1 MAMFLI
7 RRIGHGILVLWL
19 ISVAVFA
26 LFFVAP
32 SNVAQTLAGR
42 QGTPET
48 IALIKHRLGLDLP
61 VWQQYLHFLGNAV
74 KGNLG
79 YDYYH
84 QVPVTH
90 IIGQALPITVSLALG
105 AAVLWLALGVFNGVI
120 SATHPRSLADR
131 GLTLFALFFYSFPS
145 FLLGLLLLYFLYFRL
160 TLSGFGWFPA
170 GGYAPLAGG
179 IGPWFQHLLLP
190 WVALAL
196 LLAATYTRL
205 TRGSMLDVLGEDYI
219 RTARSKGIR
228 ESRVV
233 VVHGLR
239 SALTPVVT
247 QFGIDLGQLIG
258 GVVVTETVFS
268 LPGARTDRG
277 HRDQPAGPT
286 SDHRHRPVRLGGRR
300 GGEHPRRHRVRRTR
314 STRPTALAVPEDG
327 GMWPVLRYVVPR
339 DRCLWR
345 GWDRVLRGWPTG
357 RDRYAGD
364 VRRPAANGRRARGAR
379 PAPD

>member
-19 ISVAVFA
+19 ISIAVFG

-42 QGTPET
+42 QATPET

-61 VWQQYLHFLGNAV
+61 VWKQYLHFLGNAL

-84 QVPVTH
+84 QVPVTK
-90 IIGQALPITVSLALG
+90 IIAQALPITVSLALG
-105 AAVLWLALGVFNGVI
+105 AAVLWMLLGVFNGVI
-120 SATHPRSLADR
+120 SATHPRSMADR

-160 TLSGFGWFPA
+160 TLAGFNWFPA
-170 GGYAPLAGG
+170 GGYSPITGG
-179 IGPWFQHLLLP
+179 VGPWFQHLVLP

-239 SALTPVVT
+239 SALTPVIT

-268 LPGARTDRG
+268 LPGLGQTAVVAINQQDLPVIIGIVLFASAAVVVANILVDIGYAVLDPR
-277 HRDQPAGPT
+277 
-286 SDHRHRPVRLGGRR
+286 VRL
-300 GGEHPRRHRVRRTR
+300 H
-314 STRPTALAVPEDG
+314 
-327 GMWPVLRYVVPR
+327 
-339 DRCLWR
+339 
-345 GWDRVLRGWPTG
+345 
-357 RDRYAGD
+357 
-364 VRRPAANGRRARGAR
+364 
-379 PAPD
+379 

>member
-19 ISVAVFA
+19 ISIAVFG

-42 QGTPET
+42 QATPET

-61 VWQQYLHFLGNAV
+61 VWKQYLHFLGNAL

-84 QVPVTH
+84 QVPVTK
-90 IIGQALPITVSLALG
+90 IIAQALPITVSLALG
-105 AAVLWLALGVFNGVI
+105 AAVLWLLLGVFNGVI

-160 TLSGFGWFPA
+160 TLAGFNWFPA
-170 GGYAPLAGG
+170 GGYSPIAGG
-179 IGPWFQHLLLP
+179 VGPWFQHLVLP
-190 WVALAL
+190 WIALAL

-239 SALTPVVT
+239 SALTPVIT

-268 LPGARTDRG
+268 LPGLGQTAVVAINQQDLPVIIGIVLFASAAVVVANILVDIGYAVLDPR
-277 HRDQPAGPT
+277 
-286 SDHRHRPVRLGGRR
+286 VRL
-300 GGEHPRRHRVRRTR
+300 H
-314 STRPTALAVPEDG
+314 
-327 GMWPVLRYVVPR
+327 
-339 DRCLWR
+339 
-345 GWDRVLRGWPTG
+345 
-357 RDRYAGD
+357 
-364 VRRPAANGRRARGAR
+364 
-379 PAPD
+379 